1 MKDLPRWVWPLVLT
15 TTILALLPL
24 VLIVRARL
32 VPSTEPRIHLIQDM
46 DSQPKYKPQ
55 AGSPLF
61 ADGRA
66 MRPPVAG
73 TVEHAA
79 IVDNPA
85 LTTGR
90 VGERWVDV
98 LPVTADDVLL
108 ARGRQRYEVFCTPC
122 HGVSG
127 NGDGPVSKRAETL
140 AEGTWAPPSS
150 LHADQSRGLAV
161 GQIYDTISHG
171 VRNMP
176 SYGAQIGVHD
186 RWAIVAHVRALQ
198 RSQPAPVADAA
209 PAEGTN
215 LKQGSR

>member
-1 MKDLPRWVWPLVLT
+1 MKELPRWVWPLALT

-32 VPSTEPRIHLIQDM
+32 VPATQPRIHLVQDM

-55 AGSPLF
+55 ASSPLF

-90 VGERWVDV
+90 VGERWVEV
-98 LPVTADDVLL
+98 LPVTADDALL
-108 ARGRQRYEVFCTPC
+108 ARGRQRYEIACSPC
-122 HGVSG
+122 HGLSG
-127 NGDGPVSKRAETL
+127 SGDGPVSRRAEAL

-150 LHADQSRGLAV
+150 LHTDQSRGLAD
-161 GQIYDTISHG
+161 GQIFETISHG

-176 SYGAQIGVHD
+176 AYGAQLGVHD

-198 RSQPAPVADAA
+198 RGQGAA
-209 PAEGTN
+209 PAVAASGRDN
-215 LKQGSR
+215 VRQGSR

>member
-1 MKDLPRWVWPLVLT
+1 MKDLPRWVWPLALT
-15 TTILALLPL
+15 TTILAMLPL

-32 VPSTEPRIHLIQDM
+32 VPSTQPRIHLIQDM

-73 TVEHAA
+73 TVEHTA

-90 VGERWVDV
+90 VGERWVDT
-98 LPVTADDVLL
+98 LPVTADDAVMV
-108 ARGRQRYEVFCTPC
+108 RGRQRYEITCAPC

-150 LHADQSRGLAV
+150 LHTDQSRGLAL
-161 GQIYDTISHG
+161 GQIYDTISRV

-198 RSQPAPVADAA
+198 RSQHATLAGIP
-209 PAEGTN
+209 PAEGAN
-215 LKQGSR
+215 LKQGSK

>member
-32 VPSTEPRIHLIQDM
+32 VPSTQPRIHPIQDM

-73 TVEHAA
+73 TVERMA

-85 LTTGR
+85 LATGR
-90 VGERWVDV
+90 VGERWVDT
-98 LPVTADDVLL
+98 LPVTADDAFMV
-108 ARGRQRYEVFCTPC
+108 RGRQRFDIYCAPC
-122 HGVSG
+122 HGLTG
-127 NGDGPVSKRAETL
+127 TGDGPVSRRAETL

-150 LHADQSRGLAV
+150 LHTDQSRGLPV
-161 GQIYDTISHG
+161 GQVFETISHG

-176 SYGAQIGVHD
+176 SYGAQIDVHD

-198 RSQPAPVADAA
+198 RSQGAPLAVAAA
-209 PAEGTN
+209 PRDN
-215 LKQGSR
+215 VRQGSR

>member
-1 MKDLPRWVWPLVLT
+1 MKDLPRWVWPLALT

-32 VPSTEPRIHLIQDM
+32 VPSTEPRIHPVQDM

-66 MRPPVAG
+66 MRPPVEG

-85 LTTGR
+85 LTTGKA
-90 VGERWVDV
+90 GERWVDV
-98 LPVTADDVLL
+98 LPVTADDALV
-108 ARGRQRYEVFCTPC
+108 ARGRQRYEITCSPC
-122 HGVSG
+122 HGLSG
-127 NGDGPVSKRAETL
+127 AGDGPVSKRAEAL
-140 AEGTWAPPSS
+140 AEGTWVPPSS
-150 LHADQSRGLAV
+150 LHTDQSRGLAA
-161 GQIYDTISHG
+161 GQIFETISHG

-198 RSQPAPVADAA
+198 RSQHAPLADAA
-209 PAEGTN
+209 PAGRTN
-215 LKQGSR
+215 LR